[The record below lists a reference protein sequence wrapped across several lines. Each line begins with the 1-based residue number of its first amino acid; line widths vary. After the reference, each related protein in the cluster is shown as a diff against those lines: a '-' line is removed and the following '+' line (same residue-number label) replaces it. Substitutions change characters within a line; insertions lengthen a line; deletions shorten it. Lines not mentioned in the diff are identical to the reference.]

1 MSTATS
7 RPAERVLS
15 ALRARGLSPRRSGT
29 GWSCR
34 CPSHEDRN
42 PSLSIG
48 VGDDYRALL
57 ICHAGCTTES
67 VVEALG
73 LKMRDL
79 MPESA
84 PRRSKR
90 SRASESRAVP
100 ADHAGATQH
109 DQADAVEG
117 TVHASS
123 ETVAPA
129 ASLDALVASFRGPYG
144 APVGRWSYHDASGNE
159 VGIVVRWNAISAKG
173 TPANG
178 KPAKIVR
185 PFSLIDGAWVNK
197 AMPTPRPLWHLPELL
212 ALPAGAS
219 IYVCEGEKA
228 AEAARAIGVV
238 ATTSAGGSK
247 AAAQTD
253 WSPVREKLVVIVPDN
268 DEPGEAY
275 ADEVVELC
283 QKAGAEEVRV
293 LRLSEHWPALP
304 LAGDIVDVLELEGGD
319 AESVHERIDELAA
332 ATEPEPSGSEHRAR
346 VPRYRPFP
354 VDALP
359 EPVRSYVAEGAAAI
373 GCDASFVALPMLSG
387 LAGAIGN
394 TRRILLKRGWAEPAI
409 LWTAIIGESG
419 TQKSPAFRLGL
430 KAVRTRQ
437 HRAMKE
443 HQQALEKWEA
453 DCQQFE
459 ITLAKWKKQAA
470 KCMTPPEPPT
480 APEKPICPRVWIE
493 DSTSEALA
501 SLLLENPRGLLTLR
515 NELSGWFSFGQ
526 YKNGGGADDVARWL
540 QMFDADPLIVDRK
553 TSGTTYVPRAAVSIA
568 GGIQPA
574 ILHRA
579 VGQQHRDN
587 GLLAR
592 LLLAH
597 PPRRAKRWTEA
608 ELDPMTEGAVMTL
621 FDRLYALD
629 ADRDADGDP
638 APRLLSLD
646 AAAKAAWIDFVN
658 VHGQEQLAL
667 VGDEAAAWSKL
678 EGYAAR
684 LALVVHL
691 ARAAAEDPT
700 LLHPDVIDASSI
712 ASGVRLSRWFASEA
726 RRVYATLAADDEERQ
741 TQQMIELLERQGA
754 PVSPREWQRLR
765 PIRTR
770 EQAEAE
776 LDALA
781 AAGLGTW
788 HEALPGARGGRPTR
802 RFALAGVLRASDE
815 TSPLATK
822 PRGQKTAS

>member
-1 MSTATS
+1 MSVAS
-7 RPAERVLS
+7 SAAAERVLA
-15 ALRARGLSPRRSGT
+15 ALRGLGLTPRRSGS

-34 CPSHEDRN
+34 CPAHEDRN

-48 VGDDYRALL
+48 IGGDQRALL
-57 ICHAGCTTES
+57 TCHAGCATEA
-67 VVEALG
+67 VVAALG

-79 MPESA
+79 MPDTE
-84 PRRSKR
+84 RRRGERPKASK
-90 SRASESRAVP
+90 ARAVP
-100 ADHAGATQH
+100 VGHASGTPH
-109 DQADAVEG
+109 DRADALED
-117 TVHASS
+117 APRSS
-123 ETVAPA
+123 RESCPSA
-129 ASLDALVASFRGPYG
+129 ASPDALIVSFRGSHGTP
-144 APVGRWSYHDASGNE
+144 AGRWTYHDASGNE
-159 VGIVVRWNAISAKG
+159 VGIVVRWNTTS
-173 TPANG
+173 TNG

-197 AMPTPRPLWHLPELL
+197 AMPAPRPLWHLPELL
-212 ALPAGAS
+212 ALPSGAW

-247 AAAQTD
+247 AAAHTD
-253 WSPVREKLVVIVPDN
+253 WSPVREKVVVVLPDN

-283 QKAGAEEVRV
+283 QKAGAEMVCV
-293 LRLSEHWPALP
+293 LRLWEHWPAQP

-332 ATEPEPSGSEHRAR
+332 ATEPEPSGSEHQPS
-346 VPRYRPFP
+346 VQRYRPFP
-354 VDALP
+354 IGALP
-359 EPVRSYVAEGAAAI
+359 EPVRSYVGEGAAAI

-394 TRRILLKRGWAEPAI
+394 SRRIQLKRGWAEPAI
-409 LWTAIIGESG
+409 LWTAIVGESG

-443 HQQALEKWEA
+443 HQQAIKKWEA
-453 DCQQFE
+453 DSQFFE
-459 ITLAKWKKQAA
+459 IDLAQWKKQAA
-470 KCMTPPEPPT
+470 KCSTPPEPPA

-493 DSTSEALA
+493 DSTTEALA
-501 SLLLENPRGLLTLR
+501 TLLLENPRGLLTLR

-553 TSGTTYVPRAAVSIA
+553 TSGTTYVPCAAVSIA

-574 ILHRA
+574 ILHRS
-579 VGQQHRDN
+579 VGEQHRDN

-621 FDRLYALD
+621 FDRLYALE
-629 ADRDADGDP
+629 AEQDADGDP
-638 APRLLSLD
+638 TPRLLRMD

-658 VHGQEQLAL
+658 EHGQEQLAL

-684 LALVVHL
+684 IALVVHL
-691 ARAAAEDPT
+691 VRAAAEDPT
-700 LLHPDVIDASSI
+700 LTDADTVDAASI
-712 ASGVRLSRWFASEA
+712 ASGVRLSRWFATEA
-726 RRVYATLAADDEERQ
+726 RRVYATLAADDEEREVQ
-741 TQQMIELLERQGA
+741 NLIELLERHGE
-754 PVSPREWQRLR
+754 PVSPREWQKVRSLKR
-765 PIRTR
+765 K

-781 AAGLGTW
+781 VAGFGTW
-788 HEALPGARGGRPTR
+788 HDALPGPKGGRPTR
-802 RFALAGVLRASDE
+802 RFALAGVLRGSDE
-815 TSPLATK
+815 TSPTTTK
-822 PRGQKTAS
+822 PRGQETASGVP